1 MIVILEDIVLFLFF
15 IYIATV
21 ICDNLLNWHLL
32 RLIDLRYINDVEL
45 FAACTELCKQI
56 IERDIS
62 ELMLDVLYRERGIQS
77 FDALLGI

>member
-21 ICDNLLNWHLL
+21 ICDNLLSWQLL
-32 RLIDLRYINDVEL
+32 RLIDLGYINDVEL
-45 FAACTELCKQI
+45 FAASTELCKQI

-77 FDALLGI
+77 FDAFLGI